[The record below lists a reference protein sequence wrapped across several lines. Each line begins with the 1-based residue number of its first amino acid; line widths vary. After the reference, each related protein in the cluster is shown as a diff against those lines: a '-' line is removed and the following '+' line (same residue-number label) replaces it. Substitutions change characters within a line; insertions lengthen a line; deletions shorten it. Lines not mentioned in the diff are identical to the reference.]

1 MRERQ
6 ASGVTKGMSAAHTS
20 TGAPAHSSAYAIPVS
35 GWRGSAGSFQ
45 RSAPS
50 SEGSCVSGLQTIA
63 TPSHTSARTATG
75 YEASGR
81 PASIAVGLVPPMRLP
96 KPPASTAPITGSILP
111 ALPVGSFIA
120 GGRSIER
127 AIERVRRAEELGY
140 DCVYATHIAERDS
153 LALIE
158 AYAARTERIHVGTGV
173 TPIYSRTPVA
183 MAQTAAT
190 IDELSGGRIRLGLGV
205 SHKPTV
211 EGWYGQKLEKP
222 VTAMREYVGIV
233 RAILRGE
240 DPPPS
245 ERWPT
250 AFHFMGYEARA
261 DLPIYV
267 AALSP
272 RMLRLAGEIA
282 DGVILW
288 LCNHHYV
295 RSVVVPEVT
304 KGLERAGRSID
315 DFDIV
320 AAVPAAVTDDA
331 ETARARLRQDLIP
344 YFSLPFYR
352 AMIEREGFG
361 EDIAGFDAAMQK
373 GDTESA
379 AAAISDEFLQTLT
392 AIGTQDE
399 ALAAVERYRDAGTT
413 SPCIGGVPGTDFDAT
428 LEALSG
434 IAGR

>member
-1 MRERQ
+1 
-6 ASGVTKGMSAAHTS
+6 
-20 TGAPAHSSAYAIPVS
+20 
-35 GWRGSAGSFQ
+35 
-45 RSAPS
+45 
-50 SEGSCVSGLQTIA
+50 
-63 TPSHTSARTATG
+63 
-75 YEASGR
+75 
-81 PASIAVGLVPPMRLP
+81 
-96 KPPASTAPITGSILP
+96 
-111 ALPVGSFIA
+111 
-120 GGRSIER
+120 
-127 AIERVRRAEELGY
+127 
-140 DCVYATHIAERDS
+140 
-153 LALIE
+153 
-158 AYAARTERIHVGTGV
+158 
-173 TPIYSRTPVA
+173 YSRTPVST
-183 MAQTAAT
+183 AQTAAT
-190 IDELSGGRIRLGLGV
+190 IDELSAGRLVLGLGV

-222 VTAMREYVGIV
+222 VQAMREYAGIV
-233 RAILRGE
+233 RAIVRGE
-240 DPPPS
+240 DPPQS

-250 AFHFMGYEARA
+250 QFHFMGYEARA
-261 DLPIYV
+261 DLPIYC

-272 RMLRLAGEIA
+272 GMLRLAGEIA

-295 RSVVVPEVT
+295 RDVVVPEVT

-331 ETARARLRQDLIP
+331 EAARARLRQDLIP

-352 AMIEREGFG
+352 AMLERSGFG
-361 EDIAGFDAAMQK
+361 DDIAGFDAGMQK
-373 GDTESA
+373 SDVEGATGS
-379 AAAISDEFLQTLT
+379 ISDDFLQTLT

-399 ALAAVERYRDAGTT
+399 AIASVERYRDAGTT